1 MTEDAPNY
9 EALGACSPREFSV
22 GKYEGKC
29 NSQLSYYPSLLV
41 FIRCNV
47 YEKKGYNSDAVKEV
61 NAKGETSTLQ
71 TGKDTNIVREIYQ
84 LSRFNDYDSL
94 RKQSLVQ
101 ISAVRTGVFA
111 YMNGT
116 LSPVMQIEE
125 HVF

>member
-1 MTEDAPNY
+1 M
-9 EALGACSPREFSV
+9 
-22 GKYEGKC
+22 K
-29 NSQLSYYPSLLV
+29 LLRR
-41 FIRCNV
+41 IQ
-47 YEKKGYNSDAVKEV
+47 
-61 NAKGETSTLQ
+61 AKGETSTLQ
-71 TGKDTNIVREIYQ
+71 TGKDTNIVRGIYQ

-94 RKQSLVQ
+94 RKQFFVQ

>member
-1 MTEDAPNY
+1 MT
-9 EALGACSPREFSV
+9 
-22 GKYEGKC
+22 
-29 NSQLSYYPSLLV
+29 
-41 FIRCNV
+41 
-47 YEKKGYNSDAVKEV
+47 
-61 NAKGETSTLQ
+61 
-71 TGKDTNIVREIYQ
+71 EIYQ
-84 LSRFNDYDSL
+84 LSRFNEYDSL